1 MAAPRAARLDGA
13 RALDNVEGDI
23 MLVVVGNFAARRE
36 ATFGV
41 WEVPPQRITW
51 QISDKV
57 TREELG
63 VQGIP
68 R

>member
-23 MLVVVGNFAARRE
+23 MLVVVGNLAARRE

-41 WEVPPQRITW
+41 CEVPPQRIT
-51 QISDKV
+51 
-57 TREELG
+57 
-63 VQGIP
+63 
-68 R
+68 